1 MLVSIA
7 TRAND
12 LILYDRGYP
21 AFWLLALHRQEQRR
35 FCARMLLA
43 FSREV
48 SAFVASGKNSEAVLF
63 TPGPH
68 ARQHYQTYGLATD
81 PIPLRLIR
89 VKLNKRRNRSARNL
103 APGGANLSEHLV
115 QTPLPPALGRR
126 EKCRCRLEIENFS
139 GLSAHAMKQDFYAK
153 LFVLNLTAVLPWVAQ
168 AIADR
173 LYRGRQYTYRVNFA
187 QALLAMATSV
197 EAVRP
202 DRPYPRKID
211 PAKLH
216 PFHPNYKRRHEP

>member
-1 MLVSIA
+1 M
-7 TRAND
+7 
-12 LILYDRGYP
+12 P
-21 AFWLLALHRQEQRR
+21 
-35 FCARMLLA
+35 LA

-68 ARQHYQTYGLATD
+68 ARQHCQAYGLATD

-89 VKLNKRRNRSARNL
+89 MKLKSGEIEGL
-103 APGGANLSEHLV
+103 ATSL
-115 QTPLPPALGRR
+115 PALGRC

-139 GLSAHAMKQDFYAK
+139 GLSAHAVKQDFYAK
-153 LFVLNLTAVLPWVAQ
+153 LFVLNLTAVLSWVAQ

-173 LYRGRQYTYRVNFA
+173 LYRDRQHTYRVNFA
-187 QALLAMATSV
+187 QTLSKRKDNLVRLFVSNSSRQLLTALILMMATSV

-202 DRPYPRKID
+202 DRSYSRKIK

-216 PFHPNYKRRHEP
+216 PFHPNYKRCHEP

>member
-1 MLVSIA
+1 VLAGEHLAA

-21 AFWLLALHRQEQRR
+21 AFWLLALHHQEQRR

-68 ARQHYQTYGLATD
+68 ARQHCQTYGLATD

-89 VKLNKRRNRSARNL
+89 VKLKSGEIEGL
-103 APGGANLSEHLV
+103 ATSLLEEQTYPSTWFKHLYHLRWGV
-115 QTPLPPALGRR
+115 EEGYKR
-126 EKCRCRLEIENFS
+126 EKCRS
-139 GLSAHAMKQDFYAK
+139 
-153 LFVLNLTAVLPWVAQ
+153 WVAQ

-173 LYRGRQYTYRVNFA
+173 LYRDRQHTYRVNFA
-187 QALLAMATSV
+187 QALSKRKDNLARLFVSNSSRQLLTALILAMATSV

-202 DRPYPRKID
+202 DRLYPRKIK

-216 PFHPNYKRRHEP
+216 PFHPNYKRCHEP

>member
-1 MLVSIA
+1 MLAGENLAA

-21 AFWLLALHRQEQRR
+21 A
-35 FCARMLLA
+35 
-43 FSREV
+43 
-48 SAFVASGKNSEAVLF
+48 LF

-68 ARQHYQTYGLATD
+68 ARQHCQAYGLATD

-89 VKLNKRRNRSARNL
+89 VKLKSGEIEGL
-103 APGGANLSEHLV
+103 ATSLLEEQTYPSTWFKHLYHLRWGV
-115 QTPLPPALGRR
+115 EEGYKR
-126 EKCRCRLEIENFS
+126 EKCRS
-139 GLSAHAMKQDFYAK
+139 
-153 LFVLNLTAVLPWVAQ
+153 WVAQ

>member
-1 MLVSIA
+1 LLVSIA

-89 VKLNKRRNRSARNL
+89 MKLKSGEIEGLATLLLEEQTYPSAWFKHLYHLRWGNVEMPPRNQELLRPQR
-103 APGGANLSEHLV
+103 P
-115 QTPLPPALGRR
+115 RR
-126 EKCRCRLEIENFS
+126 EAGFL
-139 GLSAHAMKQDFYAK
+139 
-153 LFVLNLTAVLPWVAQ
+153 
-168 AIADR
+168 
-173 LYRGRQYTYRVNFA
+173 RQ
-187 QALLAMATSV
+187 ATSCSTSRQSFPGSPKPSPIV
-197 EAVRP
+197 STATVSTP
-202 DRPYPRKID
+202 TG
-211 PAKLH
+211 
-216 PFHPNYKRRHEP
+216 